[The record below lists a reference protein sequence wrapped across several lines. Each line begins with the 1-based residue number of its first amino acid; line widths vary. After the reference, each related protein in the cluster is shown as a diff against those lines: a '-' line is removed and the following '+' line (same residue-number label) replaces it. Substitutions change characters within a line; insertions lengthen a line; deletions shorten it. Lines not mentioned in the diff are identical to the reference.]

1 MAGKVA
7 VVFGTRPEAIKVAP
21 VIQRLKDRNKAHKS
35 QVESLVISTG
45 QHRDLLDQALSA
57 FDITPDIDLDVTPS
71 EHSPSQVT
79 RLILEKLEPVLKSFG
94 PGVVLVQGDTF
105 STLGGAL
112 TAFFNGFKVGHIE
125 SGLRSF
131 NKYRPYPEEINRKL
145 VSLLTDYHFAPTE
158 SARDNL
164 LEEGV
169 PASNIYVT
177 GNPVVDAFYQIV
189 KGTDGLQL
197 RSLQKVDFSRR
208 VLVVTLHRRENWG
221 QPLESACDALLQ
233 IVSARPDVE
242 IVFPVHPNPLVQD
255 VVHRRLDG
263 KERIHV
269 IEPLNYPAFITL
281 MSRSYLILTD
291 SGGIQEEAPYLGKP
305 VLILREETERSES
318 CCAGAAR
325 LVGTDSETIVQEV
338 LCLLD
343 DEQVYSEMSQ
353 VRRLYGRGDAA
364 DKIVDIIF
372 QDLT

>member
-1 MAGKVA
+1 MAVKIA

-21 VIQRLKDRNKAHKS
+21 VIQRLRGKNQGDKK
-35 QVESLVISTG
+35 VESLVISTA
-45 QHRDLLDQALSA
+45 QHGSLLDQALSV
-57 FDITPDIDLDVTPS
+57 FDIKPDIDLDVTPPD
-71 EHSPSQVT
+71 HSPSQVT
-79 RLILEKLEPVLKSFG
+79 RLILEKLEPVLNSFG
-94 PGVVLVQGDTF
+94 PRLVLVQGDTV

-112 TAFFNGFKVGHIE
+112 TAFFSGFKVGHIE

-197 RSLQKVDFSRR
+197 TSLQEVDFSRR

-221 QPLESACDALLQ
+221 KPLESACDALLQ
-233 IVSARPDVE
+233 IASARPEVE
-242 IVFPVHPNPLVQD
+242 IVFPVHPNPLLQD
-255 VVHRRLDG
+255 VVHRRLGG

-343 DEQVYSEMSQ
+343 NEQVYSEMSQ

-364 DKIVDIIF
+364 DKIVDIIL

>member
-1 MAGKVA
+1 VKVA

-21 VIQRLKDRNKAHKS
+21 VIQRLKRKNTIDKT
-35 QVESLVISTG
+35 VESLVISTA
-45 QHRDLLDQALSA
+45 QHGSLLDQALSV
-57 FDITPDIDLDVTPS
+57 FDIKPDIDLDVTPPD
-71 EHSPSQVT
+71 HSPSQVT
-79 RLILEKLEPVLKSFG
+79 RLILEKLEPVLNSFG
-94 PGVVLVQGDTF
+94 PDLVLVQGDTV

-131 NKYRPYPEEINRKL
+131 NKYRPYPEEINRKV
-145 VSLLTDYHFAPTE
+145 VSLLTDFHFAPTE
-158 SARDNL
+158 SARNNL

-169 PASNIYVT
+169 PASQIYVT
-177 GNPVVDAFYQIV
+177 GNPVVDAFHQIL
-189 KGTDGLQL
+189 KSTDRVQL
-197 RSLQKVDFSRR
+197 KSLQKVDLSRR
-208 VLVVTLHRRENWG
+208 ILIVTLHRRENWG
-221 QPLESACDALLQ
+221 KPLESACDALLQ
-233 IVSARPDVE
+233 IVTARPDVE
-242 IVFPVHPNPLVQD
+242 IVFPAHPNPLLQD
-255 VVHRRLDG
+255 IVHRRLDG

-281 MSRSYLILTD
+281 MSQSYLILTD

-325 LVGTDSETIVQEV
+325 LVGTDPERIIQEV

-343 DEQVYSEMSQ
+343 NTEVYSEMSQ
-353 VRRLYGRGDAA
+353 VRSLYGSGNAA
-364 DKIVDIIF
+364 DKIVEIIL

>member
-1 MAGKVA
+1 MAVKVA

-21 VIQRLKDRNKAHKS
+21 IIQRLRGQNQGDKKI
-35 QVESLVISTG
+35 ELLVISTA
-45 QHRDLLDQALSA
+45 QHGSLLDQVLSV
-57 FDITPDIDLDVTPS
+57 FDIKPDIDLDVTPPD
-71 EHSPSQVT
+71 HSPSQVT
-79 RLILEKLEPVLKSFG
+79 RLILEKLEPVLNSFG
-94 PGVVLVQGDTF
+94 PRLVLVQGDTV

-112 TAFFNGFKVGHIE
+112 TAFFSGFKVGHVE

-158 SARDNL
+158 SAKDNL

-197 RSLQKVDFSRR
+197 TSLQNMDFSRR

-233 IVSARPDVE
+233 IVRARPDVE

-305 VLILREETERSES
+305 VLI
-318 CCAGAAR
+318 
-325 LVGTDSETIVQEV
+325 
-338 LCLLD
+338 
-343 DEQVYSEMSQ
+343 
-353 VRRLYGRGDAA
+353 
-364 DKIVDIIF
+364 
-372 QDLT
+372 

>member
-1 MAGKVA
+1 MAVKIA

-21 VIQRLKDRNKAHKS
+21 VIQRLRGKNQGDKK
-35 QVESLVISTG
+35 VESLVISTA
-45 QHRDLLDQALSA
+45 QHGSLLDQALSV
-57 FDITPDIDLDVTPS
+57 FDIKPDIDLDVTPPD
-71 EHSPSQVT
+71 HSPSQVT
-79 RLILEKLEPVLKSFG
+79 RLILEKLEPVLNSFG
-94 PGVVLVQGDTF
+94 PRLVLVQGDTV

-112 TAFFNGFKVGHIE
+112 TAFFSGFKVGHIE

-197 RSLQKVDFSRR
+197 TSLQKVDFSRR

-221 QPLESACDALLQ
+221 KPLESVCDALLQ
-233 IVSARPDVE
+233 VVSARPDVE

-255 VVHRRLDG
+255 MVHRRLDG
-263 KERIHV
+263 KERLHV
-269 IEPLNYPAFITL
+269 IEPLSYPAFITL